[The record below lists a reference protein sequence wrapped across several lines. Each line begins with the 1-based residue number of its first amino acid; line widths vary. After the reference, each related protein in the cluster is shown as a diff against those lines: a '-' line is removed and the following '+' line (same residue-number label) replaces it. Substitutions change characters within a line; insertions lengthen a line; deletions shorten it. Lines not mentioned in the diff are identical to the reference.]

1 MEADA
6 ALRGLRFKVGRLVAQ
21 QQTRHG
27 SHSRSLPGPP
37 PALRMREATAPPP
50 SSGGEARRALRLP
63 PRFAAL
69 GRGGWGVSVV
79 SLTGSGD
86 GDVRERAGGGQE
98 EPERGA
104 GRECEAVSATGGGGW
119 PRPSSGEGVPP
130 GRAGPGLVAARPVPL
145 LPAFKGSCL

>member
-27 SHSRSLPGPP
+27 SRSRSLPGPP
-37 PALRMREATAPPP
+37 PALRMREATAPPPP

-69 GRGGWGVSVV
+69 G
-79 SLTGSGD
+79 
-86 GDVRERAGGGQE
+86 
-98 EPERGA
+98 
-104 GRECEAVSATGGGGW
+104 GGGGGC
-119 PRPSSGEGVPP
+119 RLS
-130 GRAGPGLVAARPVPL
+130 L
-145 LPAFKGSCL
+145 

>member
-27 SHSRSLPGPP
+27 SRSRSLPGPP

-69 GRGGWGVSVV
+69 G
-79 SLTGSGD
+79 
-86 GDVRERAGGGQE
+86 
-98 EPERGA
+98 
-104 GRECEAVSATGGGGW
+104 GGGGC
-119 PRPSSGEGVPP
+119 RLS
-130 GRAGPGLVAARPVPL
+130 L
-145 LPAFKGSCL
+145 